1 MPDHASVRLGTTSGW
16 VVIAAFVAA
25 LFLGAGEASA
35 VDLNVNPKKPKTVSY
50 SSDGNP
56 SSNTVKY
63 KLNAVD
69 GRKVRWKLKSYPN
82 WLVPD
87 AISGKAKKKRKK
99 LVLAVDAAVIET
111 MERGIYTSAIKFKYR
126 NGKKKR
132 KIRRTVIL
140 VVEGD
145 PAVGRD
151 LFVGKC
157 SGCHDLFMN
166 KSGPYLGDVY
176 GRVAGT
182 AGGFN
187 YSDAIVDYGKVW
199 EEENLNDWLK
209 NTQKLVPGAAMYLK
223 VGSEADRMN
232 IIAYLKAISP

>member
-1 MPDHASVRLGTTSGW
+1 MPDHASVRLGASPGW
-16 VVIAAFVAA
+16 VVIAAFVGA
-25 LFLGAGEASA
+25 LFFGTGEAGA
-35 VDLNVNPKKPKTVSY
+35 VDLNVSPKKPKTVSY
-50 SSDGNP
+50 SSDGVP
-56 SSNTVKY
+56 SSYAVKY

-69 GRKVRWKLKSYPN
+69 GPKVRWKLKSYPD
-82 WLVPD
+82 WLVPE

-99 LVLAVDAAVIET
+99 LVLAVDAAVIEM
-111 MERGIYTSAIKFKYR
+111 MERGIYSSAIMFKYR
-126 NGKKKR
+126 DGKKKR
-132 KIRRTVIL
+132 KIRRTVTL

-145 PAVGRD
+145 PALGRD
-151 LFVGKC
+151 LFVNKC

-182 AGGFN
+182 ASGFN
-187 YSDAIVDYGKVW
+187 YSDALVDYAKVW

-209 NTQKLVPGAAMYLK
+209 NTQKLVPGASMYLK
-223 VGSEADRMN
+223 VESEADRMN